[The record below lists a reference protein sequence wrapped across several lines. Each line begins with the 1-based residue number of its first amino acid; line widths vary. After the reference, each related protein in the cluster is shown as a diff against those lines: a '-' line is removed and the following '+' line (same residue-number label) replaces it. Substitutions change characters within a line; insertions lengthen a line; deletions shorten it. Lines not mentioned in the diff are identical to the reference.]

1 VPLLSTI
8 PSDCRRA
15 FLTDQFVLTH
25 HPAQINICNFQGNVK
40 QTLDFP
46 ESEGYIE
53 HLTLFQGFLSVST
66 NKNFVKMY
74 DLTRREAKQT
84 HVTRRFADQQGKSL
98 GTALF

>member
-1 VPLLSTI
+1 MIWDGVNIELYEITVARGMRVMKGEITVPLLSTI

-53 HLTLFQGFLSVST
+53 HLTLF
-66 NKNFVKMY
+66 
-74 DLTRREAKQT
+74 
-84 HVTRRFADQQGKSL
+84 
-98 GTALF
+98 